1 MYLQVIEQ
9 WKAAGQLF
17 GDRNDSEFVSALEQG
32 FHSAGWKGALTKGSE
47 IREAQRKTEYYSAY
61 LFASLY
67 ADLGEKDQA
76 FQWLNTAY
84 RERDRLMLGLKADFP
99 LDSLR
104 SDPRFAELVR
114 KVGLPQ

>member
-17 GDRNDSEFVSALEQG
+17 GDRNDSELVSALEQG
-32 FHSAGWKGALTKGSE
+32 FHSAGWNGALTKDIE

-84 RERDRLMLGLKADFP
+84 CERDRLMLGLKADFP
-99 LDSLR
+99 LDSPS

-114 KVGLPQ
+114 KAGLPQ